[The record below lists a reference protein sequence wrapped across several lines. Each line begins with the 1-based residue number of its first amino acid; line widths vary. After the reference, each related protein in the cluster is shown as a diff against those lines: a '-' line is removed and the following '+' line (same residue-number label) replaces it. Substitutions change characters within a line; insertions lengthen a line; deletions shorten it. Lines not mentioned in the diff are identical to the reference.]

1 MNLRTT
7 ALPILAMIF
16 VAGIGGA
23 AVEAQRG
30 TARKPATHTVP
41 IDSAQFSPASLT
53 VKAGDT
59 IVWVNKDILAH
70 TATSAS
76 GGFDSKTIPPG
87 KSWKYVAKKKGEFP
101 YTCSFHPMNGKLVV
115 R

>member
-1 MNLRTT
+1 MT
-7 ALPILAMIF
+7 ARIAVLPILAMAFIAAACRAEAF
-16 VAGIGGA
+16 GEGAIG
-23 AVEAQRG
+23 
-30 TARKPATHTVP
+30 KPATHTVT
-41 IDSAQFSPASLT
+41 IDGAQFSPASLT
-53 VKAGDT
+53 VRAGDT

-76 GGFDSKTIPPG
+76 GGFDSKTIQPD
-87 KSWKYVAKKKGEFP
+87 KSWKYVAKKKGEFS